1 MLAAVLMPMKRFM
14 MTVVA
19 LLGGVVLLLIG
30 WRLYQ
35 QFATLLAGGAE
46 AQARRRV
53 ARFVRSHPKWRVR
66 LYRTPAG
73 MRALVLHQRFDPGSP
88 EVAEFFDAL
97 SSDPLYVRMCRRQR
111 CFRAR
116 VSPKPWRI
124 GIPGHMKPR
133 PGVWP
138 VNPAR
143 KADRDRWIAA
153 YDSASKGHAS
163 CRYVETLGQGAEDPA
178 AEAVRVLHDD
188 LGRALSSLPLA

>member
-1 MLAAVLMPMKRFM
+1 
-14 MTVVA
+14 
-19 LLGGVVLLLIG
+19 
-30 WRLYQ
+30 
-35 QFATLLAGGAE
+35 
-46 AQARRRV
+46 
-53 ARFVRSHPKWRVR
+53 
-66 LYRTPAG
+66 

-143 KADRDRWIAA
+143 KAVRDRWIAA